1 MLSYLQDPEAMT
13 PAYEKLKILVI
24 EDNDGDFLLVSEAI
38 EENFPSIIIDKADTF
53 KGAAEKKM
61 SDYQLILL
69 DLSLPDK
76 SGEPLVREILD
87 MAGRIPVV
95 VLTGYA
101 DRNFAVKSIG
111 LGMSD
116 YLIKDELHPDILS
129 RSIVYSIER
138 KKIFNRL
145 EQSETRYKELFH
157 LSPLPMWVYDRIS
170 LGFLDVNEAAI
181 RSYGYTREEFLAM
194 TIEDIRPE
202 KEKKKLYAA
211 LEEDNMHVGLRN
223 AGAFLHTKKNGEV
236 ITVEINSNLINFDGR
251 PGKLILANDVTLKKA
266 YIETIEQQN
275 KRLKDIAW
283 VQSHV
288 VRAPLARLMG
298 LVNLLRI
305 EMKELPADKEELLNH
320 ILFSADELDEVI
332 KDINNKARDID
343 LPEDD

>member
-1 MLSYLQDPEAMT
+1 MS
-13 PAYEKLKILVI
+13 PAYDNLKLLVI
-24 EDNDGDFLLVSEAI
+24 EDNEGDFLLVSEAI
-38 EENFPSIIIDKADTF
+38 EEKFPTIIVDNATTF
-53 KGAAEKKM
+53 KSASEKNM
-61 SDYQLILL
+61 RDYQLILL

-76 SGEPLVREILD
+76 SGEQLIKEILGL
-87 MAGRIPVV
+87 AGKIPVV

-116 YLIKDELHPDILS
+116 YLVKDELHPDILS
-129 RSIVYSIER
+129 RSIIYSIER
-138 KKIFNRL
+138 KKVFNRL
-145 EQSETRYKELFH
+145 EESELRYKELFH
-157 LSPLPMWVYDRIS
+157 LSPLPMWVYDKVS

-181 RSYGYTREEFLAM
+181 QSYGFSREEFLAM

-202 KEKKKLYAA
+202 KEKRKLYEA
-211 LEEDNMHVGLRN
+211 LEEGKRVDGLRN
-223 AGAFLHTKKNGEV
+223 VGSFLHTKKNGDV
-236 ITVEINSNLINFDGR
+236 ITVEVSSNLINFDGQ
-251 PGKLILANDVTLKKA
+251 PAKLVLANDVTLKKA

-298 LVNLLRI
+298 LVNLLGI
-305 EMKELPADKEELLNH
+305 ELKDLPADKKELLDH

-332 KDINNKARDID
+332 KDINGKARDID
-343 LPEDD
+343 LPDNEG

>member
-1 MLSYLQDPEAMT
+1 MS
-13 PAYEKLKILVI
+13 PAYENLKLLVI
-24 EDNDGDFLLVSEAI
+24 EDNEGDFLLVSEAI
-38 EENFPSIIIDKADTF
+38 EEKFPTVIIDSAPTF
-53 KGAAEKKM
+53 KSASGKKM

-76 SGEPLVREILD
+76 SGEQLIKEILGL
-87 MAGRIPVV
+87 AGKIPVV

-116 YLIKDELHPDILS
+116 YLVKDELHPDILS
-129 RSIVYSIER
+129 RSIIYSIER
-138 KKIFNRL
+138 KKVFNRL
-145 EQSETRYKELFH
+145 EESELRYKELFH
-157 LSPLPMWVYDRIS
+157 LSPLPMWVYDKVS

-181 RSYGYTREEFLAM
+181 QSYGYSMEEFLSM

-202 KEKKKLYAA
+202 NEKGKLYKA
-211 LEEDNMHVGLRN
+211 LEEGKRVGGLRN
-223 AGAFLHTKKNGEV
+223 AGTFLHTKKNGDV
-236 ITVEINSNLINFDGR
+236 ITVEVSSNLINFDGQ
-251 PGKLILANDVTLKKA
+251 PAKLVLANDVTLKKA

-298 LVNLLRI
+298 LVNLLGI
-305 EMKELPADKEELLNH
+305 ELKDLSEEKKELLDH

-332 KDINNKARDID
+332 KDINGKARDID
-343 LPEDD
+343 LPDNEG